1 MLLGEVSRAA
11 EERAGS
17 RQLTDAQ
24 LLHAFDE
31 IGEETAKT
39 ALGAEEWESLSKSL
53 AEAKR
58 QESMAQTPAE
68 GDKPDA

>member
-1 MLLGEVSRAA
+1 MGEVFRAA
-11 EERAGS
+11 EERAGF

-24 LLHAFDE
+24 LLPAFDE

-53 AEAKR
+53 AEARER
-58 QESMAQTPAE
+58 QESLAQNPAE